1 MAGAGCVT
9 SGATM
14 APGGLEGL
22 AASSTPTR
30 RWGWSL
36 LPVPAEDSRAG
47 GPHSSSEPGLGARG
61 SSWGR
66 TTAPSP
72 QLVQTGLGRVWPR
85 QAAFQPSGSRLP
97 QGLPKSWGPRHNAGA
112 EAKLHLEPGRNL
124 TIPSSLFKIIDLA
137 SLGRSLAN
145 ACRKRQPPR

>member
-1 MAGAGCVT
+1 MGQPSCPTGEPVPIEIQVCLRPELGVLALKKHRRLGRHFVAGNEARGGGRGRLCDLGAQP
-9 SGATM
+9 GATM

-22 AASSTPTR
+22 AASSTPTPR
-30 RWGWSL
+30 RGWSL
-36 LPVPAEDSRAG
+36 LPIPAEDSRAG

-97 QGLPKSWGPRHNAGA
+97 QGLPKS
-112 EAKLHLEPGRNL
+112 
-124 TIPSSLFKIIDLA
+124 
-137 SLGRSLAN
+137 
-145 ACRKRQPPR
+145 